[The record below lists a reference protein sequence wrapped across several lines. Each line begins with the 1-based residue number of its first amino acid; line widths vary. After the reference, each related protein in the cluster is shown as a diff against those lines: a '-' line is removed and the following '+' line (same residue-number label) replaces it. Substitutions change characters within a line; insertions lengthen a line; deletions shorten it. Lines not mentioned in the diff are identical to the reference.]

1 MDEKYAEYLLVE
13 NRQDYDKIAKDFSN
27 SRSFLWEEL
36 VPLARYIEPKDKI
49 LDLGCGNGRFFGF
62 LREKDLE
69 YVGIDSSEE
78 LIKIAKEKYQ
88 EDNAKFSV
96 AEALNLS
103 SPDNFFNKIYCI
115 AVLHHIPSD
124 NFRLKFL
131 NEAKRALKPGGLLI
145 LTVWNLKSQKG
156 AFWFLI
162 KYTILRIFGKSKLDK
177 GDIFYP
183 WKDSQK
189 ETTAQRY
196 FHCFD
201 KKELEDL
208 IKKTGFHIRDAGFLA
223 RGKSK
228 KANLFIVAE
237 K

>member
-27 SRSFLWEEL
+27 SRAFLWEEL
-36 VPLARYIEPKDKI
+36 IPLANYIEPKDRI
-49 LDLGCGNGRFFGF
+49 LDLGCGNGRFFGL
-62 LREKDLE
+62 LREKDVE
-69 YVGIDSSEE
+69 YVGVDSSEE

-88 EDNAKFSV
+88 EDNVKFSV

-103 SPDNFFNKIYCI
+103 FPDKFFNKIYCI

-131 NEAKRALKPGGLLI
+131 NEAKRVLKPGGLLI
-145 LTVWNLKSQKG
+145 LTVWNLKEQKG
-156 AFWFLI
+156 ALWFLI

-177 GDIFYP
+177 KDIFYP
-183 WKDSQK
+183 WKDSQRK
-189 ETTAQRY
+189 ITVQRY

-201 KKELEDL
+201 KKELEIL
-208 IKKTGFHIRDAGFLA
+208 IKKLGFHVRDAGFLA

-228 KANLFIVAE
+228 KANLYVVAE